1 MGSHRGI
8 WRFGAAFWYLGLVAC
23 VVGVDLSE
31 SLTHPRIDEALNYF
45 VSFLE

>member
-31 SLTHPRIDEALNYF
+31 KSDASENL
-45 VSFLE
+45 